1 MIAGCDAAFKN
12 VKEGVSDARH
22 SHPYELKDFYKSQ
35 VDTVIFEK
43 AIFY

>member
-1 MIAGCDAAFKN
+1 MIAGGDGAIKK

-22 SHPYELKDFYKSQ
+22 LHPYELKDFYKSQ
-35 VDTVIFEK
+35 VDAVIFEK